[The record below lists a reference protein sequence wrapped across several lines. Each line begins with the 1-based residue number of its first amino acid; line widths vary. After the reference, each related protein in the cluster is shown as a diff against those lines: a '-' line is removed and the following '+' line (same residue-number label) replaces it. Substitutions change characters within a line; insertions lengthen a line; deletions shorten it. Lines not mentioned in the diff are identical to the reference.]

1 MGLAG
6 VWRWLHSDAALRQCG
21 LATARSGFD
30 VVGDTS
36 SGRIALAAPLRRANN
51 HRMPRTAQLP
61 TKSQLAALRRRDPV
75 LGAAMRTLPRYPGFP
90 DTPARRRE
98 SHFESLARAIVYQQ
112 LHGKAAATIFGRA
125 CALTPGP
132 RFPRPAEWLAQDPD
146 ATRACGLSRNK
157 AAALQDL
164 AERAVDGRLGLG
176 AAARLSD
183 DDLIERL
190 TEVRGIGV
198 WSAQMFLMFKLGRL
212 DVLPIGDLGVQEG
225 LRRLDRL
232 VERPTP
238 RELEARG
245 AAWRPLASVAA
256 WYMWR
261 MTEVETP

>member
-1 MGLAG
+1 MRECGSATAPSQHGIGGGYGSGMFALAG
-6 VWRWLHSDAALRQCG
+6 R
-21 LATARSGFD
+21 
-30 VVGDTS
+30 
-36 SGRIALAAPLRRANN
+36 RIRANN
-51 HRMPRTAQLP
+51 QRMPRTAQLP
-61 TKSQLAALRRRDPV
+61 TKSQLAALRKRDPV
-75 LGAAMRTLPRYPGFP
+75 LGAAMRSLPRFPGFP

-132 RFPRPAEWLAQDPD
+132 RFPRPAEWLAQDPE
-146 ATRACGLSRNK
+146 AIRGCGLSRNK

-183 DDLIERL
+183 DALTERL

-225 LRRLDRL
+225 LRRLDGL
-232 VERPTP
+232 AERPTP

-245 AAWRPLASVAA
+245 AVWRPLASVAA